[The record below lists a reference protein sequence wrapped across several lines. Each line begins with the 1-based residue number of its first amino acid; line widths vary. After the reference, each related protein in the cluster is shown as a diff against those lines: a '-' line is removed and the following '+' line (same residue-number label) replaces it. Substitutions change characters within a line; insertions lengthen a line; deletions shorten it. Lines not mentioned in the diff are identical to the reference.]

1 MKKKSVLRLLSGFI
15 VLLLF
20 YIGQHKLSNIVSRKD
35 SFIRFAEFHNQKA
48 NFDVLFLGTSHVR
61 NAIFPMEL
69 WKDYGIISYNLGG
82 SGNPFAIT
90 YWQLINALD
99 YFSPSLIVLDCAF
112 LSVDAKYRHFN
123 IGNYHSFLDSFP
135 ISANKLKMVFDLFE
149 STHRKVEF
157 IFTYV
162 TYHDRWKKL
171 GKNDFIVPVGR
182 EKGAETRIG
191 IAAPKRDLKI
201 PATKKYEGNS
211 LSVKYLEK
219 ILSLCAARNIEV
231 LLTYYPFPAKENEI
245 LESHRVFEIAQ
256 KYKLDYLSYEE
267 LKALVDFDIDC
278 FDSNSHLNPSGARK
292 ITRFLGQYVHNHYN
306 ISDHRND
313 PKYASWH
320 KEYQEYTQF
329 KIGTIRNQKS
339 LKNTLMLLSDRNFS
353 YAVYFPNDRLY
364 QNKIIMKLLR
374 NTGADM
380 EQIYFQSP
388 NLIVIDNKKKKVRY
402 CKVAENAN
410 SSFGKLSVKK
420 INDGSV
426 FALNGQ
432 KILEVKNGEKLEA
445 AVIVF
450 DNDSGKRVAAQKY
463 QAL

>member
-1 MKKKSVLRLLSGFI
+1 
-15 VLLLF
+15 
-20 YIGQHKLSNIVSRKD
+20 
-35 SFIRFAEFHNQKA
+35 
-48 NFDVLFLGTSHVR
+48 
-61 NAIFPMEL
+61 MEL

-82 SGNPFAIT
+82 SGNPIAIT

-99 YFSPSLIVLDCAF
+99 YFSPRLIVLDCAF

-171 GKNDFIVPVGR
+171 RKADFIVPVGR

-191 IAAPKRDLKI
+191 IAVPKRDLQI
-201 PATKKYEGNS
+201 PVTKKYEGYS
-211 LSVKYLEK
+211 LSVQYLEK
-219 ILSLCAARNIEV
+219 ILALCAARKIKV

-256 KYKLDYLSYEE
+256 KFKIAYLSYEE

-292 ITRFLGQYVHNHYN
+292 ITRFLGRYLRDNYN
-306 ISDHRND
+306 VSDHRND
-313 PKYASWH
+313 SKFASWH
-320 KEYQEYTQF
+320 KDYQEYVKF
-329 KIGTIRNQKS
+329 KIGKIKEQKS
-339 LKNTLMLLSDRNFS
+339 LKKALMLLSDCNFS
-353 YAVYFPNDRLY
+353 YAVYFPNDRLF

-374 NTGADM
+374 NTGADV
-380 EQIYFQSP
+380 EQIHFQSP
-388 NLIVIDNKKKKVRY
+388 SLIVVDNKKKKVTYRTMN
-402 CKVAENAN
+402 ETAN

-420 INDGSV
+420 SKDGSV
-426 FALNGQ
+426 FEVNGQ
-432 KILEVKNGEKLEA
+432 TILEIKNSERLEA

-450 DNDSGKRVAAQKY
+450 DNDSGKRVVAQKY